1 MQAITK
7 NRMGKLYS
15 IEWAPSKNGK
25 EQIDIAWR
33 DGDTTHFL
41 RYTANMVNHI
51 AYTEELLIESGYN
64 KIEKMPVQIPSKY
77 QSPMDR

>member
-1 MQAITK
+1 MQATIK
-7 NRMGKLYS
+7 NKMSKLYS
-15 IEWAPSKNGK
+15 LEWAPSKNGK

-33 DGDTTHFL
+33 NGDTTHYL

-64 KIEKMPVQIPSKY
+64 KIEKMPY
-77 QSPMDR
+77 HR